1 MQPVVRYTLILDVT
15 KIILRLIYPV
25 QKIRTFSVFMLI
37 TGSQGEKSS
46 LLIVQ
51 KLWRSCIYSENEKK
65 NYDGTLYLLMYK
77 FPWIAFKIHLKI
89 WIWKRIPWPRWG
101 IIQQLKYKWFN
112 MRNDTSSTINIGCVN
127 RVRRAHIHARPIFIW
142 CMQQWF
148 FWNNLI
154 ERNLGEMSQRDKC
167 DNPCKATLCKAS
179 LLSWKRESKRL
190 RLTYNCIP
198 GNYY

>member
-65 NYDGTLYLLMYK
+65 TTTAHYIYLCINFLGFHSRYTSKSEFEKEFPGPDG
-77 FPWIAFKIHLKI
+77 
-89 WIWKRIPWPRWG
+89 
-101 IIQQLKYKWFN
+101 
-112 MRNDTSSTINIGCVN
+112 
-127 RVRRAHIHARPIFIW
+127 
-142 CMQQWF
+142 
-148 FWNNLI
+148 
-154 ERNLGEMSQRDKC
+154 E
-167 DNPCKATLCKAS
+167 
-179 LLSWKRESKRL
+179 
-190 RLTYNCIP
+190 
-198 GNYY
+198 